1 MDPDMDNLP
10 TDYEQGTDFRLT
22 KTQKGQYAD
31 YSTSSWSRKERS
43 LNEEERQAI
52 ETHGL
57 YDLNEFMPKRP
68 TEDDMRIITEMF
80 EASVDGELYD
90 PTRWGQHY
98 KPYGLDVPAGTSAP
112 TPTPSA
118 PKVEEVKEVA
128 TAEATPVAEASA
140 PTPTPAPVE
149 TSTDAPKS
157 DAADILAMIRSRK
170 TD

>member
-43 LNEEERQAI
+43 LNEDERSAI

-90 PTRWGQHY
+90 PSRWGQHY

-112 TPTPSA
+112 TSTPTA
-118 PKVEEVKEVA
+118 PKVEEVKAVA
-128 TAEATPVAEASA
+128 PAETTPVAETSA
-140 PTPTPAPVE
+140 PTPAPATQVE
-149 TSTDAPKS
+149 PEAPKS

>member
-22 KTQKGQYAD
+22 KTTKGQYAD

-43 LNEEERQAI
+43 LNEEERAII

-57 YDLNEFMPKRP
+57 FNLNEYMPKRP
-68 TEDDMRIITEMF
+68 TADDMQVIKDMF

-90 PTRWGQHY
+90 PARWGQHY
-98 KPYGLDVPAGTSAP
+98 KPYGLDIPLGAAT
-112 TPTPSA
+112 TTTTTT
-118 PKVEEVKEVA
+118 PKVEEVKEVEVKKEEGVA
-128 TAEATPVAEASA
+128 TATATA
-140 PTPTPAPVE
+140 TPTPA
-149 TSTDAPKS
+149 TAPKA